1 MNDSG
6 LSAFCDWLSATR
18 VSVAF
23 QSNAWFVPSV
33 QTVHILSVAT
43 FLIAVFVIGSKL
55 IRLQTEP
62 QALAALVRGSM
73 PRIWIALAV
82 LLFTGT
88 LLTITEPARELLNW
102 AFRVKMILVV
112 VLGMLLYLL
121 QSRARGFRRGASV
134 VLYGRVYARLMG
146 VVLFLIGTAVVTAGR
161 WIAYVG

>member
-1 MNDSG
+1 MTDSV
-6 LSAFCDWLSATR
+6 LSAFCDWLSSTPL
-18 VSVAF
+18 SVAF

-43 FLIAVFVIGSKL
+43 FLIAVFVIGAKL

-82 LLFTGT
+82 LLFTGI

-102 AFRVKMILVV
+102 AFRVKMILVIV
-112 VLGMLLYLL
+112 MGILLYLL
-121 QSRARGFRRGASV
+121 QRRARGFRSGVNV
-134 VLYGRVYARLMG
+134 VLYGRAYARLMG
-146 VVLFLIGTAVVTAGR
+146 IVLLLIGTAVVTAGR
-161 WIAYVG
+161 WIAYVA